1 MSLKIP
7 AILVAGLGIFLAAC
21 QAPRPE
27 TPPPRAMVAQQSP
40 YSFRLVRPQE
50 SPNLRY
56 EDMTISALFAFASA
70 HGQAFNGINLSLRN
84 NSPERIVIDWSKAK
98 IIGLDGK
105 SSEVTFTNAFVSE
118 TSFREDLARDQQVV
132 APGGTVNVTVYPVR
146 NFRQT
151 PSGHYIP
158 AGMLPHHAEVTL
170 EGLKVGLFMTFDAAG
185 RKRYYTFQFQV
196 EDART

>member
-1 MSLKIP
+1 MPRIIL
-7 AILVAGLGIFLAAC
+7 ATLVAGLVMSVAAC
-21 QAPRPE
+21 QAPRSE
-27 TPPPRAMVAQQSP
+27 PPPRATVAQKSP
-40 YSFRLVRPQE
+40 YSFRLIRPQE

-84 NSPERIVIDWSKAK
+84 NSPERIVIDWSKTK
-98 IIGLDGK
+98 IIGLDGM
-105 SSEVTFTNAFVSE
+105 SSEVTFTNAFVSQA
-118 TSFREDLARDQQVV
+118 SFKEDLASGLQPV
-132 APGGTVNVTVYPVR
+132 APGESVNVTVYPVR

-158 AGMLPHHAEVTL
+158 AGMLPHQADFTL
-170 EGLKVGLFMTFDAAG
+170 EGLKVGLFLTFDTAG

-196 EDART
+196 EDERT